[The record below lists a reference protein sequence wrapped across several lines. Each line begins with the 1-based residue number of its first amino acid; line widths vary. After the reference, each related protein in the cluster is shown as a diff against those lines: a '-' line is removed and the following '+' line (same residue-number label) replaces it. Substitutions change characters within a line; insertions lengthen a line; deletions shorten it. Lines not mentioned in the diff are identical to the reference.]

1 MIDFLVY
8 CNKFS
13 KLLPEAEAEIL
24 AALRTLSLQKG
35 EFLLRKGQVC
45 GHIYFINSGLL
56 KVISTQHNKEIIMRF
71 FWEGQMLSQLKS
83 FSTQQP
89 SDYAIQAIEPC
100 EITYMPYA
108 EIERLAGKYHCVET
122 FYRKLLTHAAM
133 VMMERILEMLQETP
147 TQRYNKF
154 LVQNKAILQRISLGD
169 VAHYLG
175 ISQVSLS
182 RIRAK

>member
-1 MIDFLVY
+1 MIDFLGY
-8 CNKFS
+8 CNKIS
-13 KLLPEAEAEIL
+13 KLQVEAEAEIL
-24 AALRTLSLQKG
+24 ASIRTLSLQKG
-35 EFLLRKGQVC
+35 DFLLRKGQIC
-45 GHIYFINSGLL
+45 GHIYFIDAGLL
-56 KVISTQHNKEIIMRF
+56 KVISAQDDKEIIMRF
-71 FWEGQMLSQLKS
+71 FWEGEMLSQLKS
-83 FSTQQP
+83 FSAQQP

-108 EIERLAGKYHCVET
+108 EIERLAAKYHCVET
-122 FYRKLLTHAAM
+122 FYRKLLTHAAL

-154 LVQNKAILQRISLGD
+154 VTQHKAILQRISLGD
-169 VAHYLG
+169 LAHYLG

>member
-1 MIDFLVY
+1 MIDFLGY
-8 CNKFS
+8 CNKIS
-13 KLLPEAEAEIL
+13 NLQPEAEAEIL
-24 AALRTLSLQKG
+24 ASLRTLSLQKG
-35 EFLLRKGQVC
+35 EFLLRKGQIC
-45 GHIYFINSGLL
+45 RHIYFINSGLL
-56 KVISTQHNKEIIMRF
+56 KVISMQNDKEIIMRF
-71 FWEGQMLSQLKS
+71 FWDELMFTQLKS

-89 SDYAIQAIEPC
+89 SEYAIQAIELC
-100 EITYMPYA
+100 EIMYMPYV
-108 EIERLAGKYHCVET
+108 EIERLAAKYHCVET

-154 LVQNKAILQRISLGD
+154 ILQNKAILQRISLGD
-169 VAHYLG
+169 IAHYLG

>member
-89 SDYAIQAIEPC
+89 SDYAIQGIEPC

-108 EIERLAGKYHCVET
+108 EIERLAAKYHCVET